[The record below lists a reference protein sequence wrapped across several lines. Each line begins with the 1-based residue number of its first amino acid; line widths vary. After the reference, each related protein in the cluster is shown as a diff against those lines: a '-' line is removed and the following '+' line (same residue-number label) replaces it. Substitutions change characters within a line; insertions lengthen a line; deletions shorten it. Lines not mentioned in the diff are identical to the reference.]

1 MTASSSFRTYG
12 DKITFYFD
20 LDIILSSEIEGALF
34 KEHEAK
40 LGLCRNIVSH

>member
-20 LDIILSSEIEGALF
+20 LDIIRSSKIEGALF
-34 KEHEAK
+34 KEHETK